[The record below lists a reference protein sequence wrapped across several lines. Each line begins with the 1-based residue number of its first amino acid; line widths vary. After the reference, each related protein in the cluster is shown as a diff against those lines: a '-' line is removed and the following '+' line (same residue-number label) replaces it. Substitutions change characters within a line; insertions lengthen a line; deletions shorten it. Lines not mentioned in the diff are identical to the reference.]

1 MNDDA
6 LKENVRSLA
15 DLLGMA
21 EEKASQLLEAF
32 AEITVDVADARARA
46 LGAHIEKI
54 LSRTLSKVSVG
65 GDVEHE
71 PAVEIIVG
79 SATPRRRCGG
89 VFVSF
94 QEGRVVVCKVPAE
107 SDASH
112 VEPIALLLAACYAC
126 AAAMHKVLGDRLSLP
141 EPEAYVVDLRQLLG
155 EDAARLGE
163 DVDFDEAF
171 LAGGGAIGNGFV
183 LAASLLPLRGK
194 LHIADD
200 DLASSGNL
208 QRCVLFDEQSVGQPK
223 AEVLAVKGGALS
235 AGRLRCEPHNV
246 VLQRVPQRKEG
257 AWLRR
262 LIVAVDSP
270 RARRQL
276 QFEMPCEV
284 FDASTTGAEEV
295 VLHFNEQPT
304 EHACM
309 ACVYHHSPQEGAREL
324 HIAESLGVTPEEVGE
339 LRVSERSA
347 DAICAKYSHLRREN
361 VVGLAYDTLFKALCS
376 SSKLMTPEGRQV
388 LTPFAFVSVLAGAM
402 LALEFFRRVHRGG
415 HRGLYNVWRLSP
427 WTNSVG
433 RAQRR
438 LERRPDCHFCG
449 EPILRKLIAET
460 WTKEDSKAA

>member
-1 MNDDA
+1 MNNAA

-21 EEKASQLLEAF
+21 EDEASQLLEASV
-32 AEITVDVADARARA
+32 EITVDVADARAHA
-46 LGAHIEKI
+46 VGAHIEKI
-54 LSRTLSKVSVG
+54 LSRTLSKVSLG
-65 GDVEHE
+65 GDAEHE
-71 PAVEIIVG
+71 PTVEIVVG
-79 SATPRRRCGG
+79 AAKPRRCCGS
-89 VFVSF
+89 VFVF
-94 QEGRVVVCKVPAE
+94 FHEGRVVACKVPAQ
-107 SDASH
+107 SDTSR

-126 AAAMHKVLGDRLSLP
+126 AAAMRQVLGDRLSQP
-141 EPEAYVVDLRQLLG
+141 EPETYVVDLRQMLG
-155 EDAARLGE
+155 DDAGRLGE
-163 DVDFDEAF
+163 EVDFNEAF
-171 LAGGGAIGNGFV
+171 LAGAGAIGNGFV
-183 LAASLLPLRGK
+183 FAASLLPLRGK

-200 DLASSGNL
+200 DKASGGNL
-208 QRCVLFDEQSVGQPK
+208 QRCVLFDEHSVGQPK
-223 AEVLAVKGGALS
+223 AEVLAAKGDILS
-235 AGRLRCEPHNV
+235 GGRLRCEPHNV

-276 QFEMPCEV
+276 QSEMPCEV

-324 HIAESLGVTPEEVGE
+324 HIAESLGVTLAEVRE
-339 LRVSERSA
+339 LRVSQHSA
-347 DAICAKYSHLRREN
+347 DVICAKYNHLSRES

-402 LALEFFRRVHRGG
+402 LALEFFRRVQRGG
-415 HRGLYNVWRLSP
+415 HGALYNGWRLSP
-427 WTNSVG
+427 WTNPVG

-438 LERRPDCHFCG
+438 LERRPDCQFCG
-449 EPILRKLIAET
+449 EPILRNLAAET
-460 WTKEDSKAA
+460 WATGVSRAA